1 MRKLRIGALLFG
13 FLFLLGAGGVFA
25 ARVAHIKAKPF
36 IVDPTDSGIVSAAW
50 VAQQGLPDRGKSNHA
65 LYLAKDGETAVD
77 AKAGARI
84 VGVAGLVFDP
94 AAFVIGFDF
103 RNDGWSSAKSPRFE
117 VVLAEDPAT
126 TFYFGA
132 AAGTKTAV
140 NADWT
145 KVSFTAAQAT
155 DVNGNALA
163 MPATGTIDSIIIVF
177 DEGTDATGGT
187 GTPGF
192 AYLDNIQILDFP
204 AIGKP
209 GNVLKKAPRTPKQ
222 PKGPMGPQGPMSP
235 GM

>member
-1 MRKLRIGALLFG
+1 MLG
-13 FLFLLGAGGVFA
+13 FLFLFGVGGVFA

-36 IVDPTDSGIVSAAW
+36 IVDPTESGIVSAAW

-65 LYLAKDGETAVD
+65 LYLAKDGETVVD

-84 VGVAGLVFDP
+84 VGAAGLVFDP
-94 AAFVIGFDF
+94 VTFVIGFDF
-103 RNDGWSSAKSPRFE
+103 RNDGWSSAKSPRVE
-117 VVLAEDPAT
+117 VTLTEDPAT
-126 TFYFGA
+126 TYFFGA
-132 AAGTKTAV
+132 AAGTQTPV

-145 KVSFTAAQAT
+145 RVSFTAAQAT
-155 DVNGNALA
+155 DADGNVVA
-163 MPATGTIDSIIIVF
+163 MPATGTINSILVVF

-192 AYLDNIQILDFP
+192 AYLDNLQILDFP

-209 GNVLKKAPRTPKQ
+209 GNVLKKSPRTPKK
-222 PKGPMGPQGPMSP
+222 PKGPMSPQGPMEPQGPMGP